1 MSDYYVGEI
10 RIMAGLLQK
19 QPPADWRVCD
29 GSLLSIQQYQALF
42 SLLGTTYGGDGVT
55 QFALP
60 DLRGR
65 LCINKGTG
73 VVNATT
79 NLTPRALAQKGGV
92 ETVALSEATMPS
104 HTHTLNS
111 AGTDATS
118 PTVTSTV
125 TFANT
130 TGTNTMYVK
139 DGLAT
144 TVATKVNPAD
154 STISNTGANQP
165 HDNIMPSLTLNYI
178 IATNGLFPQG
188 T

>member
-19 QPPADWRVCD
+19 KPPADWLVCD
-29 GSLLSIQQYQALF
+29 GSLLTISQYQALY

-55 QFALP
+55 TFALP

-79 NLTPRALAQKGGV
+79 TLTPRALAQKGGV
-92 ETVALSEATMPS
+92 ETVGLSEATMPS
-104 HTHTLNS
+104 HTHTLNA
-111 AGTDATS
+111 AGTAATS
-118 PTVTSTV
+118 PTVASTV

-139 DGLAT
+139 DGLAA
-144 TVATKVNPAD
+144 TVVTKVNPAD
-154 STISNTGANQP
+154 STISNTGAGQS
-165 HDNIMPSLTLNYI
+165 HDNIMPSLALNYI

-188 T
+188 S